1 MKGLDELRYKESD
14 RIKSIIL
21 NLKKIGIDVHEVNNN
36 LYILGKKIKIN
47 KDIKIKS
54 FGDHRI
60 AMSFSILNTL
70 HYNKLKIDDKKCIN
84 ISYPDF
90 AKHLNFLLQNK

>member
-1 MKGLDELRYKESD
+1 MDKTELR
-14 RIKSIIL
+14 
-21 NLKKIGIDVHEVNNN
+21 
-36 LYILGKKIKIN
+36 

-70 HYNKLKIDDKKCIN
+70 HYNKLKIDEKKCIN

-90 AKHLNFLLQNK
+90 NKHLNILLQNK